1 MEKYIS
7 FACFQVVYTVP
18 WDSLQNRC
26 NVLHNLGRGESE
38 VSAKL
43 ECKFFTVR
51 LAFTCGH
58 LKYVK
63 CYTRSAGYTMDYP
76 IHESLVFSWRTN
88 NLKANV
94 YTKTNK
100 SGKWD
105 TPWYTT
111 QK

>member
-7 FACFQVVYTVP
+7 FACFQVVYTIP

-63 CYTRSAGYTMDYP
+63 CYTHSAGYTMDYP
-76 IHESLVFSWRTN
+76 MSHLYFLGVPITLRQMCIPR
-88 NLKANV
+88 K
-94 YTKTNK
+94 YK
-100 SGKWD
+100 
-105 TPWYTT
+105 
-111 QK
+111 